1 METFSQ
7 YGFSHCD
14 WFCRSFAIWD
24 LCHLS
29 NWLGIGAVSYTHLR
43 LEKQLGGTYDLTAN
57 LENNV
62 TIHGND
68 LASLKGA
75 DFIDQD
81 YDLDKVA
88 QNKVQYIRVTG
99 EDGSQLTNEISLD
112 QDGAYTVEYL
122 TYKDAGYQARTVAT
136 QTVYV
141 RGVTTCLLYTSI
153 SPIGLPKRFIPENYC
168 RGIASGR
175 KKN

>member
-1 METFSQ
+1 MPET
-7 YGFSHCD
+7 
-14 WFCRSFAIWD
+14 
-24 LCHLS
+24 
-29 NWLGIGAVSYTHLR
+29 VR

-122 TYKDAGYQARTVAT
+122 SLQG
-136 QTVYV
+136 
-141 RGVTTCLLYTSI
+141 
-153 SPIGLPKRFIPENYC
+153 C
-168 RGIASGR
+168 RLSGKNSCYSDGICTW
-175 KKN
+175 